1 MTLKNSE
8 NFLKITG
15 VQQLMDPVI
24 QKQEKIWIENILH
37 TKIDLVPLNVK
48 HLTIRSC
55 NLLSLKGL
63 VNVRCLEYLDVSGN
77 PVYSMREVVVHKQ
90 LKTLILQNTQIIE
103 VSQVSQ
109 LPSLVEFDATNSY
122 IVDSLPLIDH
132 PNFDVKWLTPQQKAT
147 KVHFEMHAYLNS
159 EYGEDQT
166 IIYEQLDKKLVSEYI
181 ILMAKRYAS
190 QVNNGKLVIENDQEV
205 THFAFTDYLRLDSV
219 SFNRCYNISFEQ
231 TPTHLKELSITNS
244 NLISIEGIQNMSSLI
259 HVNLSNN
266 NLLFIHPLLSI
277 KTLQHVLI
285 DNNHIHD
292 MEILKQLP
300 NFEFN
305 LIGPQSAPQTEI
317 YNKYFNH
324 ICSADQLKEL
334 QTTFENSRKQ
344 NADFIQDTKY
354 TSQFINQI
362 TNNQLRIF
370 ENDLESIRFCSYL
383 NVNELILTNCIYI
396 SFGVVPNNIKSL
408 TVNNCYLTTKKIV
421 GIEKMHLREL
431 NLGLNALTDDC
442 LEIIQ
447 QMKELMYLDLSMN
460 RLENIEKLS
469 ELKQL
474 KSLDLNQNRIKQ
486 VDCLQQLIE
495 LENLDI
501 SFNQVSQIAKLE
513 NLVNIKVLNVSHN
526 KINTIQCLAKMK
538 NIVSLDISFNS
549 IISVEICKTFEL
561 LTDLR
566 TQKNKIQDLSS
577 IMTHKNCQQS
587 WSGEQNKLE
596 DQDYAYSGLSQ
607 SQITDLKIGKEYNQ
621 NNDAMLKKY
630 QDKMI
635 NGVITINNDNEVMNL
650 LFTDVKKI
658 NKITV
663 ENCKNIIFDR
673 APIYVKVLAVRNS
686 KLSLI
691 TNIYQMEQLT
701 DLDLFGNAI
710 RDISELG
717 ALVNLIR
724 LNLSSNDIYR
734 IDSLQELNKLQY
746 LNLSNNKILFC
757 EPIKDLSV
765 KELQLNDNFILND
778 LELIANMK
786 DMNQQWVQFCYKQR
800 NAQLSD
806 YREYLGA
813 NAGTEEAAQKLMDQ
827 YQEQRNKTIIIT
839 HDKVMNAI
847 YKEKVKYNE
856 LVIENDQYLMNI
868 SFIDQLNIQRLTL
881 INCCN
886 LTFERFSSKV
896 TDLTIN
902 NCSLYHVSGIEKMKQ
917 LTKLNLNNN
926 KLIIVEHLG
935 QLTNLKQLQVEN
947 NLIQDLNLVSIP
959 GLQLDVGLQNE
970 PTNEDYQFYL
980 NQINSHQSVEEFTNS
995 LTEKKKLTQQIVLKW
1010 YENKM
1015 KLKYSIKV
1023 RSGVLIIQ
1031 NDPEVRD
1038 LSFMDL
1044 INVTDVQIISCYNV
1058 QFINIPT
1065 KLTNLTINKCELKE
1079 MRGIEKMTQLIA
1091 LNVNHNKLELIQG
1104 IFTPLVNLKAFS
1116 ADFNYITDFDTI
1128 STLPHFQQ
1136 RFVYYQ
1142 HCKPQ
1147 SEVQNQLLQ
1156 SCLNAYDDYMVNKYK
1171 QYVKNKRL
1179 DIKSDLE
1186 LKHISFT
1193 DKFSTDGTPLQLEE
1207 LNIDSCFNVNLL
1219 QVPTKITKLSI
1230 QRCELKRISG
1240 VERMKQ
1246 LKGLSI
1252 NNNIIQNIDE
1262 VKYLTELKE
1271 LSATINKI
1279 VNIESLRELT
1289 GLETID
1295 LQFNRIQDLS
1305 PLSTHTNRKDKYYLG
1320 GQLAPTQQEIDDA
1333 K

>member
-1 MTLKNSE
+1 MTSKNLDY
-8 NFLKITG
+8 FLKITS
-15 VQQLMDPVI
+15 VQQLMDPDI

-37 TKIDLVPLNVK
+37 TKIDLVPVNVK

-77 PVYSMREVVVHKQ
+77 PVYSMHEVVVHKQ
-90 LKTLILQNTQIIE
+90 LKTLILQNTKIIE

-109 LPSLVEFDATNSY
+109 LLNLVEFDATNSF

-132 PNFDVKWLTPQQKAT
+132 QNFDVKWLTPQQRAT
-147 KVHFEMHAYLNS
+147 KAHFEMHAYLNN
-159 EYGEDQT
+159 EYGEELT
-166 IIYEQLDKKLVSEYI
+166 IINEQLDKKPVSEYT

-190 QVNNGKLVIENDQEV
+190 QVNNGKLIIDNDQEV
-205 THFAFTDYLRLDSV
+205 THFAFTDYLRLESV
-219 SFNRCYNISFEQ
+219 SFNKCFNISFEQ

-244 NLISIEGIQNMSSLI
+244 ALINIDGIQNMSSLQYL
-259 HVNLSNN
+259 NLSNN
-266 NLLFIHPLLSI
+266 NLLFIRPLLSI
-277 KTLQHVLI
+277 KTLQHVFI

-292 MEILKQLP
+292 LEILKQLP
-300 NFEFN
+300 NFKFN
-305 LIGPQSAPQTEI
+305 VIGPQSAPQTEI
-317 YNKYFNH
+317 YNKYFKH
-324 ICSADQLKEL
+324 ICSKEQLKEL
-334 QTTFENSRKQ
+334 KATFENSSKH
-344 NADFIQDTKY
+344 NLDFIQDTKY

-362 TNNQLRIF
+362 QNNQLRIF

-383 NVNELILTNCIYI
+383 NVNELILTNCINI
-396 SFGVVPNNIKSL
+396 SFGVVPNNIQKL
-408 TVNNCYLTTKKIV
+408 TVNNCYLTTKKII
-421 GIEKMHLREL
+421 GIEKIHLREL

-442 LEIIQ
+442 LEIIKQ
-447 QMKELMYLDLSMN
+447 LKEIERLDLSMN
-460 RLENIEKLS
+460 RLEKIDNIS

-486 VDCLQQLIE
+486 IDCLEQLTE

-501 SFNQVSQIAKLE
+501 SFNQVSQIVKLE

-538 NIVSLDISFNS
+538 NIVSLDISFNQ

-566 TQKNKIQDLSS
+566 TQKNKIQDLST

-587 WSGEQNKLE
+587 WSGEQNELE

-607 SQITDLKIGKEYNQ
+607 RQITELKMGKKYNQ
-621 NNDAMLKKY
+621 NNNAMLKKY
-630 QDKMI
+630 QDQMI
-635 NGVITINNDNEVMNL
+635 NSVLTINNDNEVMNL
-650 LFTDVKKI
+650 LFADVKKI
-658 NKITV
+658 SKIRV
-663 ENCKNIIFDR
+663 ENCENIVFDM
-673 APIYVKVLAVRNS
+673 APVYVQVLAVRNS
-686 KLSLI
+686 KLSHI
-691 TNIYQMEQLT
+691 ENIYQMEQLT
-701 DLDLFGNAI
+701 NLDLSGNAI
-710 RDISELG
+710 RNISELG
-717 ALVNLIR
+717 ALTNIIR

-734 IDSLQELNKLQY
+734 IDSLKELNKLQY

-765 KELQLNDNFILND
+765 KDLQLNDNFILND
-778 LELIANMK
+778 LELVTKMK
-786 DMNQQWVQFCYKQR
+786 NMNQQLLQFCYKQS

-806 YREYLGA
+806 YQNYLGA
-813 NAGTEEAAQKLMDQ
+813 NDGTLDAAQKLMDQ
-827 YQEQRNKTIIIT
+827 YQEQRNKMSVVA
-839 HDKVMNAI
+839 HDIAMNAI
-847 YKEKVKYNE
+847 YKDKVKYNE
-856 LVIENDQYLMNI
+856 LLIENDQYIMNI
-868 SFIDQLNIQRLTL
+868 SFIDQLNIQKLTL

-886 LTFERFSSKV
+886 LTFERFSLKV

-902 NCSLYHVSGIEKMKQ
+902 NCNLYHVSGIEKMKQ

-947 NLIQDLNLVSIP
+947 NFIQDLNLVSVP
-959 GLQLDVGLQNE
+959 GLKLDVGFQNE

-980 NQINSHQSVEEFTNS
+980 NQINSQKSVEEFTNS

-1015 KLKYSIKV
+1015 KLKYQSKV
-1023 RSGVLIIQ
+1023 RGGVLIIQ

-1044 INVTDVQIISCYNV
+1044 INVTNAQIISCYNV
-1058 QFINIPT
+1058 QFISIPT
-1065 KLTNLTINKCELKE
+1065 KLTHLTINKCELKE
-1079 MRGIEKMTQLIA
+1079 MRGIEKMTQIIA
-1091 LNVNHNKLELIQG
+1091 LNVNQNKLVLIQS
-1104 IFTPLVNLKAFS
+1104 IFTPLVNLNAFS

-1128 STLPHFQQ
+1128 ATLPHFQP

-1142 HCKPQ
+1142 HCEPQ
-1147 SEVQNQLLQ
+1147 SEAQNQLLQ
-1156 SCLNAYDDYMVNKYK
+1156 SCLDAYDDYMVKKYY
-1171 QYVKNKRL
+1171 QFVKNKRL

-1186 LKHISFT
+1186 LKHISFA
-1193 DKFSTDGTPLQLEE
+1193 DKFSTEGTPLQLEE
-1207 LNIDSCFNVNLL
+1207 LNIDSCLNVNLL

-1230 QRCELKRISG
+1230 QRCELKRITG

-1252 NNNIIQNIDE
+1252 NNNLIQNIDE
-1262 VKYLTELKE
+1262 VKYLIELKE

-1289 GLETID
+1289 GLETVD

-1305 PLSTHTNRKDKYYLG
+1305 PLNSHANRKDKYYLG